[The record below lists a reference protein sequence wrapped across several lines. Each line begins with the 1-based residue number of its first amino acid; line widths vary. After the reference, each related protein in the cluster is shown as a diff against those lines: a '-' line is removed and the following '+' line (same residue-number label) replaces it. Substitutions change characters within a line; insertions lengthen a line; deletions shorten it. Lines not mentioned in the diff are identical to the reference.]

1 MTNRTKGFGLAA
13 LSAAAYG
20 VNPFA
25 VIMYSDGMSV
35 DSVLACRY
43 LLAIVLMTI
52 LMIVKKESFA
62 ITLKEGCM
70 LGMLGLLFSGSSL
83 TLFESYRFIDV
94 SIASTLLFCYP
105 AMVAIIMM
113 AFFRERPNIITI
125 GAIVFVFIGIMLLN
139 SGGDNTKSNIIG
151 VLVVVVSS
159 LLYAIY
165 IVCVQKSQLASMS
178 SMKVS
183 YYSIVFGSLV
193 YIVRLKMLTELDIP
207 STPRAG
213 ICAIIL
219 AVFPTII
226 SITALAQSIKYI
238 GSTNAAIMGAL
249 EPVTAVLLGVIVFS
263 ERPSL
268 LAVLG
273 MIIVFVAVTV
283 LIAAPKIFKRHT
295 NNRTA

>member
-25 VIMYSDGMSV
+25 VIMYEDGMSV

-43 LLAIVLMTI
+43 LLAILLMCGM
-52 LMIVKKESFA
+52 MIIKKESFA
-62 ITLKEGCM
+62 VTLKEAGLLCFI
-70 LGMLGLLFSGSSL
+70 GLLFSGSSL
-83 TLFESYRFIDV
+83 TLFKSYCYIDV

-113 AFFRERPNIITI
+113 VLFKEKPNIITI
-125 GAIVFVFIGIMLLN
+125 GAIVFVFIGILLIN
-139 SGGDNTKSNIIG
+139 SGGQQTVNNAIG
-151 VLVVVVSS
+151 ILVVVISS

-165 IVCVQKSQLASMS
+165 IVFVQKSSLSSMS

-183 YYSIVFGSLV
+183 FYSILFGSLV
-193 YIVRLKMLTELDIP
+193 YIVRLRMLIDIDIP
-207 STPRAG
+207 PTMRSGLCT
-213 ICAIIL
+213 ITL

-226 SITALAQSIKYI
+226 SITALAKSVKYI
-238 GSTNAAIMGAL
+238 GSTYAAIMGAL
-249 EPVTAVLLGVIVFS
+249 EPVTAVLLGIIVFG

-268 LAVLG
+268 ICIAG

-283 LIAAPKIFKRHT
+283 LIAAPKIFHRL
-295 NNRTA
+295 NNQ